1 MKVIFASIC
10 FALVLCIGPIAL
22 GQGEKANPSPER
34 QPIDWFYEAAN
45 YHSKTLLLKI
55 LQFTAPYPGH
65 YNVTSLDGNG
75 HAFTGRI
82 VAANWF
88 GAVKASENATLDA
101 AQLNQVTQMLAQLHL
116 PSAETRLE
124 PQPGQLHTAFVFYD
138 GIAYQRLNFN
148 GEIPTQIDAILKIIQ
163 QELSA
168 AEKLSEEQVIAHH
181 RLMEETYGD
190 WKNRNGLALPVN
202 IRMRGFEGNRGL
214 LLGLLGQRKTIP
226 TPQPT
231 AVSIYHALVFY
242 PGGAVTGGGSGTN
255 WSDDPVSIQGV
266 TWTLPN
272 KAGSF
277 SEGTSQRE
285 LEIKHNAI
293 DETVTIRGETYYLSR
308 GNMFIIRMS
317 RDWTPDITQ
326 LNDRLDQDASEQSVL
341 VRFKSIMRNDASIQR
356 LELYRQ

>member
-10 FALVLCIGPIAL
+10 FALVLSIGPIAL
-22 GQGEKANPSPER
+22 GQGEKANLAPER

-45 YHSKTLLLKI
+45 YHSKTLLLKF

-65 YNVTSLDGNG
+65 YNLTSVDSNG
-75 HAFTGRI
+75 HVFTGRI
-82 VAANWF
+82 VANLF
-88 GAVKASENATLDA
+88 GAVQASENATLDA
-101 AQLNQVTQMLAQLHL
+101 AQLNQVRLMLTKLHL
-116 PSAETRLE
+116 PSAETRVE
-124 PQPGQLHTAFVFYD
+124 PQPGQPHTAFVFYD
-138 GIAYQRLNFN
+138 GIAYRRLNFN

-168 AEKLSEEQVIAHH
+168 AEKLKEEQVIAHH

-190 WKNRNGLALPVN
+190 WKNRDGVALPVN
-202 IRMRGFEGNRGL
+202 SRMRGFEGNRGL
-214 LLGLLGQRKTIP
+214 LIGLLGRRKTIP
-226 TPQPT
+226 TAQAT

-272 KAGSF
+272 EAGSF
-277 SEGTSQRE
+277 SENASQRE

-308 GNMFIIRMS
+308 GNIFIIRM
-317 RDWTPDITQ
+317 RKDWTPDVTQ

-341 VRFKSIMRNDASIQR
+341 VRFKSIMRSDVSIQG
-356 LELYRQ
+356 LELYRR